1 MVRETVL
8 LPEDFVC
15 PIFLINGKGI
25 KQEIETLAG
34 QYHYSIDMLQDEI
47 KEIQSL
53 KIPAILLFGVVD
65 DKDEIGSNAFD
76 PNGLVQNG
84 IKKIKEIA
92 PHLTVITDVCLCQ
105 YTSHGHCGIIKDNC
119 VDNDETLE
127 ILAKVA
133 LSHAQAGADIVAPS
147 DMMDG
152 RVGKIREVLDE
163 NGFQNTLIMSYSVKY
178 ASAFYGPF
186 RGAANS
192 SPSFGDRKTYQMD
205 YSNAKEAIKE
215 AEFDFQE
222 GADILMVKP
231 ALAYQD
237 IIYRIKQKFNIPIAA
252 YSVSGEYVMIKSASL
267 AGMIDEKKV
276 VLETLTGIKRA
287 GADIIITYYAKEASK
302 WINEG

>member
-1 MVRETVL
+1 
-8 LPEDFVC
+8 
-15 PIFLINGKGI
+15 
-25 KQEIETLAG
+25 
-34 QYHYSIDMLQDEI
+34 
-47 KEIQSL
+47 
-53 KIPAILLFGVVD
+53 
-65 DKDEIGSNAFD
+65 
-76 PNGLVQNG
+76 
-84 IKKIKEIA
+84 
-92 PHLTVITDVCLCQ
+92 
-105 YTSHGHCGIIKDNC
+105 
-119 VDNDETLE
+119 
-127 ILAKVA
+127 
-133 LSHAQAGADIVAPS
+133 
-147 DMMDG
+147 
-152 RVGKIREVLDE
+152 VLDE